1 MEIYV
6 ISNCGIIPTNDNY
19 DGDEILSRMYC
30 DTIDLLQIKH
40 LGLFNHRSLRTL
52 KNVVPQRHPFH
63 RIALMREVMPL
74 PMRYSRLIRR
84 VKQIVAKH
92 GIDAAHRYL
101 DKRGL
106 LRSYMTGIEGY
117 QGDQ

>member
-30 DTIDLLQIKH
+30 DTIDR
-40 LGLFNHRSLRTL
+40 LGLFKHRSLRTL
-52 KNVVPQRHPFH
+52 KNVAPQRHPFH
-63 RIALMREVMPL
+63 RIALMREAMPL

-84 VKQIVAKH
+84 VKQVIAKH

-106 LRSYMTGIEGY
+106 RRSYMTGIEGY
-117 QGDQ
+117 QGD